1 MNTRFRSGSL
11 LMAATAAS
19 LALAACSGG
28 SSSASA
34 PATSAPATTS
44 AASAS
49 ASASASATSSSSSA
63 ASSSGV
69 PASLTGTAKTIA
81 TNWVTFFNATTPAAT
96 RLSLLEN
103 GSTFAS
109 ALQALLKSP
118 AASQTAAQVTAVS
131 VASSTATVTWN
142 LLLSGKVELP
152 NQKGQAVLQGGVW
165 KVSDASL
172 CALVS
177 LEPPVPAACKS

>member
-1 MNTRFRSGSL
+1 MNTRSRVGSL
-11 LMAATAAS
+11 LMAAAAVS
-19 LALAACSGG
+19 CLALAACSSA
-28 SSSASA
+28 SSSSPPA
-34 PATSAPATTS
+34 ATSAAATTPAATTP

-49 ASASASATSSSSSA
+49 TSSSA
-63 ASSSGV
+63 AGSSSGV
-69 PASLTGTAKTIA
+69 PSTLTGTAKTIA
-81 TNWVTFFNATTPAAT
+81 TNWVTFFNGASPASA

-103 GSTFAS
+103 ASTFSS
-109 ALQALLKSP
+109 ALQALLKSSV
-118 AASQTAAQVTAVS
+118 ASQTSAQVTAVS

-142 LLLSGKVELP
+142 LLLSGKVALP
-152 NQKGQAVLQGGVW
+152 KQKGQAVLEGGTW

>member
-1 MNTRFRSGSL
+1 
-11 LMAATAAS
+11 
-19 LALAACSGG
+19 
-28 SSSASA
+28 
-34 PATSAPATTS
+34 
-44 AASAS
+44 
-49 ASASASATSSSSSA
+49 
-63 ASSSGV
+63 
-69 PASLTGTAKTIA
+69 
-81 TNWVTFFNATTPAAT
+81 VTFFNATTPAAT

-118 AASQTAAQVTAVS
+118 AASQTAAQVTGVS
-131 VASSTATVTWN
+131 VASSTATVSWN

-172 CALVS
+172 CGLVS

>member
-44 AASAS
+44 AAS

>member
-1 MNTRFRSGSL
+1 
-11 LMAATAAS
+11 
-19 LALAACSGG
+19 
-28 SSSASA
+28 
-34 PATSAPATTS
+34 
-44 AASAS
+44 
-49 ASASASATSSSSSA
+49 
-63 ASSSGV
+63 
-69 PASLTGTAKTIA
+69 
-81 TNWVTFFNATTPAAT
+81 VTFFNATTPAAT

>member
-1 MNTRFRSGSL
+1 MNIRSRVGSL
-11 LMAATAAS
+11 LMAAAAVS
-19 LALAACSGG
+19 CLALAACSSA
-28 SSSASA
+28 SSSSPPA
-34 PATSAPATTS
+34 ATSAAATTP
-44 AASAS
+44 AATTPA
-49 ASASASATSSSSSA
+49 ASASATSSSSPA
-63 ASSSGV
+63 GSSSGV

-118 AASQTAAQVTAVS
+118 VASQTAAQVTAVS

-142 LLLSGKVELP
+142 LLLSGKVELS
-152 NQKGQAVLQGGVW
+152 NQKGQAVLQDGVW

-172 CALVS
+172 CGLVS
-177 LEPPVPAACKS
+177 LEPPVPAACK